1 MGKVQKIIIAAF
13 SVAAL
18 VYIFVRAV
26 VIVGDGVLA
35 VVTDTQGQVLGQLH
49 KGVHVVPQGVV
60 TTITT
65 HYIPLN
71 GSCTVDI
78 VIPIPPLELIKSENY
93 SIKIPMVINYSL
105 NPGQLSLDL
114 HRLYSDAQYLQQ
126 QFQMRLLSSIKE
138 SIARYLYPYYQY
150 NLLQANI
157 NREMVQAI
165 PHVKES
171 LARDGIT
178 VKDVTPGSIYIPDFA
193 VYAEGKKFL
202 LELLAQEKLSTMQL
216 NAVQQQLKEG
226 ELRNAQYL
234 EHLEK
239 ISKIIAKNKDILKY
253 IYIDKLADNVKVIVT
268 SDKNVPL
275 DLTSGSESES
285 SKKDF
290 DNFKK

>member
-49 KGVHVVPQGVV
+49 KGVHIVPQGVV
-60 TTITT
+60 TTITP

-78 VIPIPPLELIKSENY
+78 VIPVPPLEVIKSDNY
-93 SIKIPMVINYSL
+93 SIKIPVIINYSL
-105 NPGQLSLDL
+105 NPGQLTLDL
-114 HRLYSDAQYLQQ
+114 HRLYSDAHYLQQ
-126 QFQMRLLSSIKE
+126 QFQIQLLSSIKE
-138 SIARYLYPYYQY
+138 NITRYLYPYYQY
-150 NLLQANI
+150 NVLLPNI
-157 NREMVQAI
+157 NREIMQAI
-165 PHVKES
+165 AHVKES

-178 VKDVTPGSIYIPDFA
+178 VKDVTPGNIYIPDFA

-202 LELLAQEKLSTMQL
+202 FELLAQEKLSTIQL

-275 DLTSGSESES
+275 DLASESESES

>member
-49 KGVHVVPQGVV
+49 KGVHVVPQGIV

-71 GSCTVDI
+71 GSCAVDI
-78 VIPIPPLELIKSENY
+78 VIPVPPLELIKSENY

-105 NPGQLSLDL
+105 NPDQLSLDL
-114 HRLYSDAQYLQQ
+114 HRLYSDAQFLQQ
-126 QFQMRLLSSIKE
+126 QFQIRLLSSIKE
-138 SIARYLYPYYQY
+138 NIARYLYPYYQY

-165 PHVKES
+165 AHVKES

-178 VKDVTPGSIYIPDFA
+178 VKDVTPGNIYIPDYT

-202 LELLAQEKLSTMQL
+202 LELLAQEKLSTIQL

-226 ELRNAQYL
+226 ELRNTQYL

-275 DLTSGSESES
+275 DLTSESESES